1 MSLTSCDRQT
11 RIGVTLL
18 RAAVASVFV
27 VHGMTRVALGTVGG
41 FGTFLAGSGFP
52 AGTAIA
58 WTLTVVEIV
67 GGIALALGLWARSLA
82 LWFGVQIA
90 VGILMVH
97 AKAGWFVVG
106 AGRNGAEYSAL
117 IIACLLAVAL
127 TDRAS
132 YKLPLPRVFG

>member
-1 MSLTSCDRQT
+1 LTSHDRQA

-27 VHGMTRVALGTVGG
+27 VHGTTRVVLGTVGG
-41 FGTFLAGSGFP
+41 FGTFLAGWGLP
-52 AGTAIA
+52 AGGAIA

-67 GGIALALGLWARSLA
+67 GGIALGLGAFSRALA
-82 LWFGVQIA
+82 LWFGAQIA

-97 AKAGWFVVG
+97 GKAGWFVVG

-117 IIACLLAVAL
+117 IIACLLVVAL
-127 TDRAS
+127 TDGAS
-132 YKLPLPRVFG
+132 YKA